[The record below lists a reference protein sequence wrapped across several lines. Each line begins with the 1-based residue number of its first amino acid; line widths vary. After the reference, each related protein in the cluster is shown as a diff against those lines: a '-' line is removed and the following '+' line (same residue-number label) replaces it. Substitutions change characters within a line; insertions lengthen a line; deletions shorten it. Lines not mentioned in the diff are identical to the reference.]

1 MSDPNKPKPLPPDDF
16 SATTPNIKLPK
27 NDSSDSG
34 KSSPSDWEKTNYNY
48 SPKDLQKEDWNKTAY
63 NIPKAT
69 PPKQD
74 FDKTNYSGKSSAK
87 DADWG
92 MTQANINL
100 PGNQS
105 SSYNTSSFD
114 DYRESRASDY
124 GRSESS
130 SNVSRSENVQ
140 YQEPKYQEPLR
151 KEISEEKKEE
161 KKKGVPG
168 WLWASAGLLGM
179 FLFAALVLVGV
190 YFFFLGKTGFEV
202 VVQNVPPGSDLYI
215 NGAAWGYSESDG
227 TNVLK
232 TLRAGQEGVIEI
244 KNPSWKC
251 EPIKIAMTDAKDGAV
266 LKPTARCENTGKT
279 PPPNGLEKQEVPKQ
293 CLEIK
298 AGDFETS
305 RRCANTELDKLE
317 KKGNWTVDEL
327 LYAMN
332 LYIVNFARGDDKI
345 RNEDMSFIVRAA
357 GFIKK
362 LPPTTVIE
370 VGGHTD
376 TDGTDA
382 TNQPLSERRANSV
395 RNGLINIGVNPAM
408 LKPQGYGSKRPKPGN
423 TNANDDEKFRNR
435 RIEYTVLSK

>member
-1 MSDPNKPKPLPPDDF
+1 MSDSNKPKPLPPDDF
-16 SATTPNIKLPK
+16 SATTPNIKLPQR
-27 NDSSDSG
+27 DSG
-34 KSSPSDWEKTNYNY
+34 SGQSAPSDWEKTNYNY
-48 SPKDLQKEDWNKTAY
+48 SPKDLQPKEDWNKTAY
-63 NIPKAT
+63 NIPKST

-74 FDKTNYSGKSSAK
+74 FDKTNFSAKSSPK

-105 SSYNTSSFD
+105 STYNTSSFD
-114 DYRESRASDY
+114 DYSDNR
-124 GRSESS
+124 RSESS
-130 SNVSRSENVQ
+130 SSSSRTSSPQ
-140 YQEPKYQEPLR
+140 YQEPKYQEPP
-151 KEISEEKKEE
+151 KNEVVEEKKDGG
-161 KKKGVPG
+161 KKGGSG

-179 FLFAALVLVGV
+179 FLFAILVLVGV

-202 VVQNVPPGSDLYI
+202 AVQNVPSGSDLYI

-227 TNVLK
+227 TTVLK

-244 KNPSWKC
+244 KNPGWKC
-251 EPIKIAMTDAKDGAV
+251 EPIKIAMADAKDGAV

-279 PPPNGLEKQEVPKQ
+279 PPNEPTKQEASKE

-298 AGDFETS
+298 AGDFQTS
-305 RRCANTELDKLE
+305 RQCANTELDKLE

-332 LYIVNFARGDDKI
+332 LYIVNFAKGDDKI
-345 RNEDMSFIVRAA
+345 RNEDMPFMVRAS

-362 LPPTTVIE
+362 LPPNTVIE

-395 RNGLINIGVNPAM
+395 RNGLVNLGVSPNM
-408 LKPQGYGSKRPKPGN
+408 LKTQGYGSKRPKPGN
-423 TNANDDEKFRNR
+423 TNSTDDEKFRNR